1 MPIFPTNKGHG
12 NWFQK
17 SEAKTIEDGI
27 ESHLFFPWYFYILY
41 NNQKGHRQQRYTCS
55 TLKY

>member
-27 ESHLFFPWYFYILY
+27 ESHLFFPW
-41 NNQKGHRQQRYTCS
+41 TCS
-55 TLKY
+55 TIHMYISVT